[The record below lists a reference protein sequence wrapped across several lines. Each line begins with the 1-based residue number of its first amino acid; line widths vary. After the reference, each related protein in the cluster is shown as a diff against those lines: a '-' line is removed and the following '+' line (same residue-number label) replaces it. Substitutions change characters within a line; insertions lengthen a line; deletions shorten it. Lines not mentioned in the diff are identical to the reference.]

1 MYISINEIERVTSD
15 ETQEFLN
22 YFIKIARKSR
32 KCTFFVVYNN
42 TDEIMND
49 FYYNDQ
55 QLIKKYKLFLN
66 HGHKL
71 FYRCNNKYHLVYMKG
86 TDTND

>member
-1 MYISINEIERVTSD
+1 MNISLNEIERVTSD

-22 YFIKIARKSR
+22 DFIKIARTSR
-32 KCTFFVVYNN
+32 ECTFFVVYNS
-42 TDEIMND
+42 TDEIMKD
-49 FYYNDQ
+49 FRTNNP

-71 FYRCNNKYHLVYMKG
+71 FYRANNKYHLVYMKG